1 MLVCQGK
8 GVCDGIAI
16 GKIKILKKSE
26 SNIKKIHIS
35 DIEKEVTRFHNA
47 RDNAKKQLRQ
57 LCAKAESELGEESA
71 AIFEIHSMMIE
82 DSDYIESIEN
92 IIKAQEINAEYAV
105 LKTGE
110 NFFEMFSSMDDDYMK
125 SRSIDVKDISDR
137 IIKNLL
143 NTDND
148 ENKLYDKT
156 IILAEDLVPSETVCI
171 DKDKVLSFVTISGS
185 SNSHT
190 AILAR
195 TLSIPSIVSCNIN
208 LDSKFDGKTAIV
220 DGFTGEIY
228 IDPDSV
234 TIEKMKTKM
243 KETDLQREQLNTL
256 KGKENIT
263 VDGKKVKLY
272 ANIGNIRDIA
282 SVLTNDGNGIG
293 LFRSEFIYL
302 ERNKFPTEEEQFC
315 IYKKAA
321 EIMGR
326 NKIIIRTLDIGSDKK
341 ADYFNLKKEENSAMG
356 YRAIRICL
364 KEPEIFRTQLRA
376 IYRASI
382 YGNISVMY
390 PMITSI
396 EEVKK
401 IKDIANEVRNELEN
415 EGVKIG
421 NVEQGIMIE
430 TPAAVLIS
438 DELAKEVDFF
448 SIGTN
453 DLTQYTL
460 AIDRQ
465 NEKLDD
471 FYNPYHKSVLKM
483 IKMVIDNAHKNN
495 IWAGICGELGA
506 DINITELLLA
516 FGIDEISVSSSYV
529 LKVRKKIRETDTRK
543 VNIRKW
549 LCL

>member
-156 IILAEDLVPSETVCI
+156 IILAEDLVPSETVRI
-171 DKDKVLSFVTISGS
+171 DKDKVLSFVTINGS

-234 TIEKMKTKM
+234 TVEKMKTKM

-321 EIMGR
+321 ETMGR

-516 FGIDEISVSSSYV
+516 FGIDEISVSSSAI

-549 LCL
+549 L

>member
-156 IILAEDLVPSETVCI
+156 IILAEDLVPSETVRI
-171 DKDKVLSFVTISGS
+171 DKDKVLSFVTINGS

-234 TIEKMKTKM
+234 TVEKMKTKM
-243 KETDLQREQLNTL
+243 KETDLQREQLNRL

-321 EIMGR
+321 ETMGR

-341 ADYFNLKKEENSAMG
+341 VDYFNLKKEENSAMG

-516 FGIDEISVSSSYV
+516 FGIDEISVSSSAI

-549 LCL
+549 L

>member
-35 DIEKEVTRFHNA
+35 DIEKEVIRFHNA

-156 IILAEDLVPSETVCI
+156 IILAEDLVPSETVRI
-171 DKDKVLSFVTISGS
+171 DKDKVLSFVTINGS

-190 AILAR
+190 AILSR

-234 TIEKMKTKM
+234 TVEKMKTKM

-321 EIMGR
+321 ETMGR

-516 FGIDEISVSSSYV
+516 FGIDEISVSSSAI

-549 LCL
+549 L

>member
-1 MLVCQGK
+1 MLVCHGK

-156 IILAEDLVPSETVCI
+156 IILAEDLVPSETVRI
-171 DKDKVLSFVTISGS
+171 DKDKVLSFVTINGS

-208 LDSKFDGKTAIV
+208 MDSKFDGKTAIV

-234 TIEKMKTKM
+234 TVEKMKTKM

-321 EIMGR
+321 ETMGR

-341 ADYFNLKKEENSAMG
+341 VDYFNLKKEENSAMG

-401 IKDIANEVRNELEN
+401 IKDIAKEVRNELEN

-516 FGIDEISVSSSYV
+516 FGIDEISVSSSAI

-549 LCL
+549 L

>member
-156 IILAEDLVPSETVCI
+156 IILAEDLVPSETVRI
-171 DKDKVLSFVTISGS
+171 DKDKVLSFVTINGS

-208 LDSKFDGKTAIV
+208 MDSKFDGKTAIV

-234 TIEKMKTKM
+234 TVEKMKTKM

-321 EIMGR
+321 ETMGR

-341 ADYFNLKKEENSAMG
+341 ADYS
-356 YRAIRICL
+356 
-364 KEPEIFRTQLRA
+364 IFHQKH
-376 IYRASI
+376 S
-382 YGNISVMY
+382 
-390 PMITSI
+390 
-396 EEVKK
+396 
-401 IKDIANEVRNELEN
+401 
-415 EGVKIG
+415 
-421 NVEQGIMIE
+421 
-430 TPAAVLIS
+430 
-438 DELAKEVDFF
+438 
-448 SIGTN
+448 
-453 DLTQYTL
+453 
-460 AIDRQ
+460 
-465 NEKLDD
+465 
-471 FYNPYHKSVLKM
+471 
-483 IKMVIDNAHKNN
+483 
-495 IWAGICGELGA
+495 
-506 DINITELLLA
+506 
-516 FGIDEISVSSSYV
+516 
-529 LKVRKKIRETDTRK
+529 
-543 VNIRKW
+543 
-549 LCL
+549 

>member
-156 IILAEDLVPSETVCI
+156 IILAEDLVPSETVRI
-171 DKDKVLSFVTISGS
+171 DKDKVLSFVTINGS

-234 TIEKMKTKM
+234 TVEKMKTKM

-321 EIMGR
+321 ETMGR

-396 EEVKK
+396 EEIKK

-483 IKMVIDNAHKNN
+483 IKMVIDNAHKNY

-516 FGIDEISVSSSYV
+516 FGIDEISVSSSAI

-549 LCL
+549 L

>member
-148 ENKLYDKT
+148 ENKLYDKS
-156 IILAEDLVPSETVCI
+156 IIFAEDLVPSETVRI
-171 DKDKVLSFVTISGS
+171 DKDKVLSFVTINGS

-321 EIMGR
+321 ETMGR

-401 IKDIANEVRNELEN
+401 IKDIAKEVRNELEN

-516 FGIDEISVSSSYV
+516 FGIDEISVSSSAI

-549 LCL
+549 L

>member
-8 GVCDGIAI
+8 GVCDGIVI

-156 IILAEDLVPSETVCI
+156 IILAEDLVPSETVRI
-171 DKDKVLSFVTISGS
+171 DKDKVLSFVTINGS

-234 TIEKMKTKM
+234 TVEKMKTKM

-321 EIMGR
+321 ETMGR

-341 ADYFNLKKEENSAMG
+341 VDYFNLKKEENSAMG

-401 IKDIANEVRNELEN
+401 IKDIAKEVRNELEN

-516 FGIDEISVSSSYV
+516 FGIDEISVSSSAI

-549 LCL
+549 L

>member
-71 AIFEIHSMMIE
+71 AIFEIHSIMIE

-156 IILAEDLVPSETVCI
+156 IILAEDLVPSETVRI
-171 DKDKVLSFVTISGS
+171 DKDKVLSFVTINGS

-234 TIEKMKTKM
+234 TVEKMKTKM
-243 KETDLQREQLNTL
+243 KETDLQREQLNRL

-321 EIMGR
+321 ETMGR

-401 IKDIANEVRNELEN
+401 IKDIAKEVRNELEN

-516 FGIDEISVSSSYV
+516 FGIDEISVSSSAI

-549 LCL
+549 L

>member
-516 FGIDEISVSSSYV
+516 FGIDEISVSSSAI

-549 LCL
+549 L

>member
-35 DIEKEVTRFHNA
+35 DIEKEVIRFHNA

-156 IILAEDLVPSETVCI
+156 IILAEDLVPSETVRI
-171 DKDKVLSFVTISGS
+171 DKDKVLSFVTINGS

-234 TIEKMKTKM
+234 TVEKMKTKM

-321 EIMGR
+321 ETMGR

-341 ADYFNLKKEENSAMG
+341 VDYFNLKKEENSAMG

-401 IKDIANEVRNELEN
+401 IKDIAKEVRNELEN

-516 FGIDEISVSSSYV
+516 FGIDEISVSSSAI

-549 LCL
+549 L

>member
-234 TIEKMKTKM
+234 TVEKMKTKM

-256 KGKENIT
+256 KGIENIT

-321 EIMGR
+321 ETMGR

-516 FGIDEISVSSSYV
+516 FGIDEISVSSSAI

-549 LCL
+549 L

>member
-156 IILAEDLVPSETVCI
+156 IILAEDLVPSETVRI
-171 DKDKVLSFVTISGS
+171 DKDKVLSFVTINGS

-234 TIEKMKTKM
+234 TVEKMKTKM

-321 EIMGR
+321 ETMGR

-341 ADYFNLKKEENSAMG
+341 VDYFNLKKEENSAMG

-401 IKDIANEVRNELEN
+401 IKDIAKEVRNELEN

-516 FGIDEISVSSSYV
+516 FGIDEISVSSSAI

-549 LCL
+549 L

>member
-1 MLVCQGK
+1 MLVCHGK

-156 IILAEDLVPSETVCI
+156 IILAEDLVPSETVRI
-171 DKDKVLSFVTISGS
+171 DKDKVLSFVTINGS

-208 LDSKFDGKTAIV
+208 MDSKFDGKTAIV

-234 TIEKMKTKM
+234 TVEKMKTKM

-321 EIMGR
+321 ETMGR

-401 IKDIANEVRNELEN
+401 IKDIAKEVRNELEN

-516 FGIDEISVSSSYV
+516 FGIDEISVSSSAI

-549 LCL
+549 L

>member
-1 MLVCQGK
+1 MLVCHGK

-156 IILAEDLVPSETVCI
+156 IILAEDLVPSETVRI
-171 DKDKVLSFVTISGS
+171 DKDKVLSFVTINGS

-234 TIEKMKTKM
+234 TVEKMKTKM

-321 EIMGR
+321 ETMGR

-401 IKDIANEVRNELEN
+401 IKDIAKEVRNELEN

-516 FGIDEISVSSSYV
+516 FGIDEISVSSSAI

-549 LCL
+549 L

>member
-148 ENKLYDKT
+148 ENKLYDKS
-156 IILAEDLVPSETVCI
+156 IILAEDLVPSETVRI
-171 DKDKVLSFVTISGS
+171 DKDKVLSFVTINGS

-234 TIEKMKTKM
+234 TVEKMKTKM

-321 EIMGR
+321 ETMGR

-396 EEVKK
+396 EEIKK
-401 IKDIANEVRNELEN
+401 IKDISNEVRNELEN

-516 FGIDEISVSSSYV
+516 FGIDEISVSSSAI
-529 LKVRKKIRETDTRK
+529 LKVRKKIRETDIRK

-549 LCL
+549 L

>member
-148 ENKLYDKT
+148 ENKLYDKS
-156 IILAEDLVPSETVCI
+156 IILAEDLVPSETVRI
-171 DKDKVLSFVTISGS
+171 DKDKVLSFVTINGS

-234 TIEKMKTKM
+234 TVEKMKTKM

-321 EIMGR
+321 ETMGR

-401 IKDIANEVRNELEN
+401 IKDIAKEVRNELEN

-516 FGIDEISVSSSYV
+516 FGIDEISVSSSAI

-549 LCL
+549 L

>member
-148 ENKLYDKT
+148 ENKLYDKS
-156 IILAEDLVPSETVCI
+156 IILAEDLVPSETVRI

-234 TIEKMKTKM
+234 TVEKMKTKM

-321 EIMGR
+321 ETMGR

-401 IKDIANEVRNELEN
+401 IKDIAKEVRNELEN

-516 FGIDEISVSSSYV
+516 FGIDEISVSSSAI

-549 LCL
+549 L